1 MNRISVTIAVRGAVQ
16 GIGYRPFAARLAEKY
31 HLKGSV
37 RNSGGIV
44 LLEVMGERRQIDLL
58 EDALRTK
65 TPPGGLVV
73 SVTEMQ
79 ESHADSESENSGQN
93 FRISESSREE
103 SDELPAF
110 PPDLGL
116 CPDCEREM
124 LDPRDRRFRYGLI
137 SCVSCGPRW
146 SILEELPYDR
156 ERTTM
161 RPFSMCPSCRKE
173 YEAENGR
180 RRHAQTISC
189 HDCGPQ
195 MYYVADRKALRK
207 ENSTHQPENP
217 KSGEKTS
224 LVPQSESGVQKRT
237 HPDECRKIQGEEGFA
252 QAVRVLK
259 EGGILAL
266 KGMGGYQLLCSAF
279 CEDSVQRLRR
289 MKGREEKPF
298 AVLFSSVDVIAEYAE
313 ISDREREALESSA
326 RPIVLLKKKA
336 ARDPEAV
343 DGKGHKAAEE
353 RGTEAKGKEDP
364 ELAPAV
370 CSESRYLGAFL
381 PSFGVQELLAREA
394 GPLVLTSANRSG
406 EPIPYEEE
414 SFAGMEFS
422 GGEEPDGVYLHDRRI
437 LRPLDDS
444 VVFVENE
451 TLQMIRRSRGYVPM
465 PVFVSGEREE
475 AGEFFRNQNELMKTA
490 VPTGASQSGES
501 ISGAEAMMQRK
512 KGTAPVVFAAGGDLK
527 SAFAFAKNDRIIL
540 SQYLGDLAGYQA
552 MCNYRAQRQQM
563 GRILGAE
570 PDCVVCDLHPGY
582 FSAAMAKEYAKE
594 KNIPVFSVQHHQ
606 AHAASVMAEHGL
618 VSCIGIV
625 FDGTGCGTDGQLWGG
640 EFLYLCRE
648 DFRRLGSLS
657 DCRMLGGDAL
667 SVRADLSADCLRYA
681 VSEETENPLVGE
693 LLSQE
698 NPGRTVISTSMGR
711 LFDAAASLLGFGQEN
726 RYEGECAILLEQAAW
741 RAWER
746 REEKEDS
753 AQKNREQKDSAEREQ
768 IEKNLT
774 EKDQKEQV
782 EKKRRKMLA
791 ESLLSFQNLVT
802 VSADGRLI
810 LSQEALVRGILERS
824 RKGKDP
830 EETALFF
837 HLAISYGAAQIAARL
852 SERTGEKKICLSGG
866 CFANR
871 LLLSSLTALLKQK
884 GLQVYWNEQVP
895 CNDGGIAL
903 GQAYLGRFHL

>member
-1 MNRISVTIAVRGAVQ
+1 MNKISVTIAVRGAVQ

-58 EDALRTK
+58 ENALRTK

-73 SVTEMQ
+73 SVTEMP
-79 ESHADSESENSGQN
+79 ESHADSESENGGEN

-195 MYYVADRKALRK
+195 MYFVADRKALRE

-298 AVLFSSVDVIAEYAE
+298 AVLFSSVDGIAEYAE

-336 ARDPEAV
+336 A
-343 DGKGHKAAEE
+343 K
-353 RGTEAKGKEDP
+353 DP

-381 PSFGVQELLAREA
+381 PSFGVQELLVREA

-414 SFAGMEFS
+414 SFAGMDFS

-465 PVFVSGEREE
+465 PVFVPE
-475 AGEFFRNQNELMKTA
+475 
-490 VPTGASQSGES
+490 
-501 ISGAEAMMQRK
+501 GAE
-512 KGTAPVVFAAGGDLK
+512 KGAAPVVFAAGGDLK
-527 SAFAFAKNDRIIL
+527 AAFAFAKNDRIIL
-540 SQYLGDLAGYQA
+540 SQYLGDLAGYQV

-563 GRILGAE
+563 ERILGAE

-625 FDGTGCGTDGQLWGG
+625 LDGTGCGTDGQLWGG

-667 SVRADLSADCLRYA
+667 SVRADLSADCLRDA
-681 VSEETENPLVGE
+681 VSEETKNPLVGE

-753 AQKNREQKDSAEREQ
+753 AQKNREEKDSAEREQ

-782 EKKRRKMLA
+782 EKERRKMLA
-791 ESLLSFQNLVT
+791 ESLLSFRNLVT